1 MVVKIHQHNHRGVET
16 TIVDGEIVIFERKIA
31 TIDEAA
37 LREELVSLM
46 PTFRRDFA
54 NVAEAN
60 RHPND
65 AGSVFCLPWRC
76 PISSACHT
84 NWPGSRRSPAAR
96 HRP

>member
-1 MVVKIHQHNHRGVET
+1 VQIHQHNRRTVET

-54 NVAEAN
+54 TWPKPTGTQTTPDRYSAYVALSDLVRLSHELAGIEALTG
-60 RHPND
+60 RKAPT
-65 AGSVFCLPWRC
+65 V
-76 PISSACHT
+76 II
-84 NWPGSRRSPAAR
+84 
-96 HRP
+96 